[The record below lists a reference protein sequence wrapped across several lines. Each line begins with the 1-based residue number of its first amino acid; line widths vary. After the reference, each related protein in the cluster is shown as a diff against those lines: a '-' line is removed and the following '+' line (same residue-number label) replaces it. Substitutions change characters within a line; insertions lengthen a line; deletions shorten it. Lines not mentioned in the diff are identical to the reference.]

1 MKQYKI
7 NLILLLGIVF
17 NQDSDNNISPSY
29 IASFGSVTMNNKV
42 YNQIS
47 FTPEIPI
54 NKKIGLG
61 LEFYLYFDENGE
73 LYGENWDFSS
83 SESSL
88 KTLIDKIKYFRY
100 GQPIDNVYFR
110 IGSLPDV
117 TFGYGILVGGYSNS
131 MDYPQSRRV
140 GFDFRYTFS
149 KFKLEMV
156 HSDLKEI
163 GSPSLF
169 GIRGVI
175 PFAEKFNM
183 GISLITDLNQING
196 LIDTDDD
203 GFPDY
208 LDDFPDNEEYW
219 SSIQTTIDDLNNT
232 LASCDGDLQN
242 CDYDNDDTF
251 VDISE
256 IDSLINY
263 YEEQIPLDLD
273 QVTEKDEIS
282 GIGIDFTY
290 AINDRW
296 TVYSEFAHLFGE
308 TQNPYVEGSDQYND
322 YDVNLGYG
330 VIPFGMIGRLGKNYT
345 VTFTMDL
352 RQCSDKFVFQ
362 YWNQN
367 YDHNRVMVNGSQL
380 MTKESQLYNY
390 GNLKGLNIGVTA
402 NITKYLKFSI
412 NYLHMIGDIWDKN
425 LNSYIEDKNNSFY
438 TGFEIDTSNIPKVRV
453 AELFYQQLNTP
464 NPFDFKVN
472 ENTLIGLNIGV
483 DIAENM
489 ALIFKGRQ
497 TYVCELVDGC
507 NDNDDWKPIRN
518 TQIETSI
525 YF

>member
-1 MKQYKI
+1 MTRI
-7 NLILLLGIVF
+7 FLSLLFLLSIAL
-17 NQDSDNNISPSY
+17 NQDSDFGISPSY
-29 IASFGSVTMNNKV
+29 IASFGSVTMNNEV

-54 NKKIGLG
+54 SQKIGLG

-83 SESSL
+83 SSATF

-100 GQPIDNVYFR
+100 GQPIDDTYFR

-117 TFGYGILVGGYSNS
+117 TFGYGVLVGNYSNS

-149 KFKLEMV
+149 NFRLEIV

-163 GSPSLF
+163 DAPSMF

-196 LIDTDDD
+196 LIDTDKD

-208 LDDFPDNEEYW
+208 LDDFPDDDEYW
-219 SSIQTTIDDLNNT
+219 SSIQTTIDDLNSTMYACETVN
-232 LASCDGDLQN
+232 N
-242 CDYDNDDTF
+242 CDYDGDGIDEN
-251 VDISE
+251 ISE
-256 IDSLINY
+256 ILELIAY
-263 YEEQIPLDLD
+263 YQD
-273 QVTEKDEIS
+273 QVPQALEEVSEKDDVS
-282 GIGIDFTY
+282 GLGVDFSFS
-290 AINDRW
+290 INDRW
-296 TVYSEFAHLFGE
+296 TIYSEFAHLIGE
-308 TQNPYVEGSDQYND
+308 TKNPYSEIANPTEHSN
-322 YDVNLGYG
+322 YDVDLGYG
-330 VIPFGMIGRLGKNYT
+330 VIPFGMIGRLGKNYE
-345 VTFTMDL
+345 VTFSMDL
-352 RQCSDKFVFQ
+352 RQCSDRFIFQ

-367 YDHNRVMVNGSQL
+367 YDHNRVMVNGNEL
-380 MTKESQLYNY
+380 LTKESQLYNY
-390 GNLKGLNIGVTA
+390 GNLKGLNIGITA
-402 NITKYLKFSI
+402 NIVKYLKFSM
-412 NYLHMIGDIWDKN
+412 NYMHMVGDIWDSSS
-425 LNSYIEDKNNSFY
+425 NSYIEDDNNSFY
-438 TGFEIDTSNIPKVRV
+438 TGFEIDTSIIPKVRV
-453 AELFYQQLNTP
+453 AELFYQQLNAP
-464 NPFDFKVN
+464 NPFDFEIN

-497 TYVCELVDGC
+497 TYICELNIC
-507 NDNDDWKPIRN
+507 SDNDDWTPIRN